1 MRQQN
6 NKKTVKLKVAD
17 SYFNDIYLEHF
28 HSTNRHRYNVF
39 YGGSGSGK
47 SRYVADYLILDL
59 LQNKKTLLV
68 VRQTFTSLRDSA
80 FKELI
85 DAMRRMNILT
95 MKGTTVSQTTLRI
108 TLPNGSQILF
118 RGCDDEGKLLSIS
131 GIDLCWIEEASEISK
146 DIFNQLELR
155 LRGGI
160 TKKQFYLTFNP
171 ISALHWLKAEFFDN
185 PKNDTYICHSTYLD
199 NRWLD
204 QDYID
209 NLLQMKQRNP
219 QKYEIYAIGKWGTTG
234 KKVYENWKIQEFD
247 IYDLVKVNSNLHTAI
262 GLDYGFVNDPST
274 LICSLVDLEN
284 RKLYI
289 FDELYQ
295 KGLLNNEFA
304 QKIIEMGYARQTIVA
319 DSAEKKSIEEMRQY
333 GIMGIKAAKKGR
345 GSIMQGVQ
353 FIQQFEI
360 FVHPS
365 CKHMIDELENYSF
378 KKDKQSGLYLNEPVD
393 SYNHLLDALRYSLE
407 EFNSGNNKVI
417 FLPKALLGI

>member
-6 NKKTVKLKVAD
+6 NKKVVTLKIDD

-28 HSTNRHRYNVF
+28 HSKYRHRYNVF

-47 SRYVADYLILDL
+47 SRYVADFLILDL

-68 VRQTFTSLRDSA
+68 VRQTFASLRDSA
-80 FKELI
+80 FQELMN
-85 DAMRRMNILT
+85 AMRRMNILT

-118 RGCDDEGKLLSIS
+118 RGCDNEGKLLSIS

-155 LRGGI
+155 LRGGS

-219 QKYEIYAIGKWGTTG
+219 QKYEIYALGKWGTTG
-234 KKVYENWKIQEFD
+234 KKVYDNWKIQEFD
-247 IYDLVKVNSNLHTAI
+247 INEIVQTNHNIKAVFGMDFGYIADA
-262 GLDYGFVNDPST
+262 ST
-274 LICSLVDLEN
+274 LIASLVDLEN

-289 FDELYQ
+289 FAEMYEH
-295 KGLLNNEFA
+295 GLLNNQIA
-304 QKIIEMGYARQTIVA
+304 DKIAEMGFAKEVIIA
-319 DSAEKKSIEEMRQY
+319 DSAEKKSIDEIKGY
-333 GIMGIKAAKKGR
+333 GIPRIKPAKKGR

-353 FIQQFEI
+353 YIQQFEI
-360 FVHPS
+360 LVHPK
-365 CKHMIDELENYSF
+365 CKHTIDELENYSF
-378 KKDKQSGLYLNEPVD
+378 KKDKQSGLYLNEPID
-393 SYNHLLDALRYSLE
+393 NYNHLLDALRYSLE

-417 FLPKALLGI
+417 FLPKSILGL